1 MSVKQLR
8 GPDRIEAPPDT
19 SSCPEV
25 SVIVP
30 MYNEAE
36 NAVRTVERLTEAC
49 MVLDLP
55 FEIIPVND
63 GSTDATDRT
72 LKELHANDPRIQPV
86 SYSPNQGRGFA
97 IREGFMRAR
106 GEFICTTDADLSYAP
121 EYVPAMVALLREKPQ
136 IDFIVGSPYAQ
147 GGGTDGV
154 PWFRLWISRTG
165 NRILSFAMAGGIR
178 TVTGVLR
185 AYRREVLE
193 TISLQS
199 DGKELHPEILTKAQA
214 AGFRGLEMP
223 AILTRRAKGKSKFRF
238 RATAWSH
245 LLISWHERPVLLFG
259 VVGLFV
265 VFAGVLLGAFLG
277 WQWMNGTLNPNR
289 PLMTLFPM
297 LLVGGLQI
305 VLFGFLGSQLTQLRR
320 ELFRMKRQQG
330 SVGPRNRRAGDAG

>member
-1 MSVKQLR
+1 MSLQDLHA
-8 GPDRIEAPPDT
+8 PARIEEPPDMT
-19 SSCPEV
+19 SCPQV

-36 NAVRTVERLTEAC
+36 NAARTVERLAEAC
-49 MVLDLP
+49 AVLEMS

-63 GSTDATDRT
+63 GSTDGTDRT
-72 LKELHANDPRIQPV
+72 LKEMCIKDPRIQPV

-136 IDFIVGSPYAQ
+136 IDFIVGSPYTE
-147 GGGTDGV
+147 GGSTEGV
-154 PWFRLWISRTG
+154 PWFRLMVSRLG
-165 NRILSFAMAGGIR
+165 NRVLSFAMAGGIR

-223 AILTRRAKGKSKFRF
+223 AVLTRRAKGKSKFRF

-245 LLISWHERPVLLFG
+245 LLISWHERPILLFG
-259 VVGLFV
+259 VVGMIV
-265 VFAGVLLGAFLG
+265 VLAGALLGAYLG
-277 WQWMNGTLNPNR
+277 WQWIHGTLNPNR

-305 VLFGFLGSQLTQLRR
+305 VLFGFLGSQLSQLRR
-320 ELFRMKRQQG
+320 ELFRMKRTQG
-330 SVGPRNRRAGDAG
+330 SVGPRNRRAGDPK

>member
-1 MSVKQLR
+1 MTSKLSQ
-8 GPDRIEAPPDT
+8 GPAVDETPDLK
-19 SSCPEV
+19 SYPQV

-36 NAVRTVERLTEAC
+36 NVARTVERLTEAC
-49 MVLDLP
+49 MVLGVP

-63 GSTDATDRT
+63 GSTDATDRA
-72 LKELHANDPRIQPV
+72 LKEIKSRDPRIQPV

-97 IREGFMRAR
+97 IREGFLHAR

-121 EYVPAMVALLREKPQ
+121 EYVPAMVAMLREKPQ
-136 IDFIVGSPYAQ
+136 VDFIVGSPYTQ

-154 PWFRLWISRTG
+154 PWFRLWVSQMG
-165 NRILSFAMAGGIR
+165 NRVLSFAMAGGIK

-214 AGFRGLEMP
+214 AGFRGMEMP
-223 AILTRRAKGKSKFRF
+223 AVLTRREKGKSKFRF

-259 VVGLFV
+259 VVGLLV
-265 VFAGVLLGAFLG
+265 MSAGLFLGAYLG
-277 WQWMNGTLNPNR
+277 WQWMNGTLNPSR

-297 LLVGGLQI
+297 LLVAGLQI
-305 VLFGFLGSQLTQLRR
+305 MLFGFLGSQLSQLRR
-320 ELFRMKRQQG
+320 EIFRMKRQQG
-330 SVGPRNRRAGDAG
+330 SLGPRSRRAGDPQ